1 MRGDSE
7 MFCLFG
13 DLASSVCV
21 VISLTEVVSVDPLK
35 SASCDFG
42 TRFFSFWACHSCI
55 CCFWLSHVSQNSLYC
70 VLAPDWSIA
79 LVPSVQGQLPCHLLV
94 HFIGEPSNRLF
105 HLSYIFHFHNF
116 RLVSSQYFQFLLKS
130 YFIFCSTLLISSVC
144 LCSQSETYFLIWTYV
159 CDSVECIV

>member
-42 TRFFSFWACHSCI
+42 TRFFSFCACHSCL
-55 CCFWLSHVSQNSLYC
+55 CCFWLSRVSQNSLYC
-70 VLAPDWSIA
+70 VLAPDWSIP

-105 HLSYIFHFHNF
+105 HLSYIFYIHNF

-130 YFIFCSTLLISSVC
+130 CFIFCSTLLISSVYA
-144 LCSQSETYFLIWTYV
+144 LNQKLTSLFEHMYV
-159 CDSVECIV
+159 IVLSV